1 MKRPYRNSIQQE
13 LLGWLLVP
21 ICALWLVTTFSA
33 YTFADRFANDAYD
46 EIMLNSADSIVAR
59 ILKTS
64 SGVVVDLPPAARDIL
79 EHNDMDTFY
88 YRVVTL
94 GGQQLSA
101 DADLLMPPEAV
112 NLPLWKPKFTD
123 GTVKGKRVRLCVL
136 KVPVQGSSTDEVVVI
151 VAETLKARNHFATEI
166 TLSIVVPQLFF
177 ILLSAIAVSVGVSR
191 ALVPL
196 KNLRNSLK
204 NRSQYDLTPIAEEG
218 TPTEVQPLVMA
229 INELMI
235 KLAED
240 LEAQRRFVG
249 NAAHQLRTPLAGLK
263 TYVALLKRKKQPET
277 TDLLDQL
284 DVGMDRLNK
293 LVGGLLALAKAE
305 PSANRS
311 TDLVAVDL
319 NGIACDITKALATK
333 AEGKEVEV
341 ELATSDQAAI
351 IQGDTTRLQDLIS
364 NLIDNAIVY
373 TQKGGHIKIR
383 VISDDQVRL
392 VIEDNGP
399 GIPAEDRDRVFERF
413 YRVLGTGVE
422 GSGLGLSIVKEIVI
436 MHDAKISIEGVE
448 PTGTRFIVTFKRSP
462 PTGNHKAVV
471 NVQNV

>member
-1 MKRPYRNSIQQE
+1 MKRPYRSIQQE

-21 ICALWLVTTFSA
+21 ICTLWLVTTFSA
-33 YTFADRFANDAYD
+33 YSFAARFANDAYD

-59 ILKTS
+59 ILETEH
-64 SGVVVDLPPAARDIL
+64 GLVVDLPPAARDIL
-79 EHNDMDTFY
+79 EHNDMDIFF

-94 GGQQLSA
+94 DGKTLSA
-101 DADLLMPPEAV
+101 DADLPMPPESV

-123 GTVKGKRVRLCVL
+123 ARVKGLKTRLCVL
-136 KVPVQGSSTDEVVVI
+136 KVPVKGSRADEVVVI
-151 VAETLKARNHFATEI
+151 VAETLKARDHFATEI
-166 TLSIVVPQLFF
+166 TLSIIVPQLFF

-196 KNLRNSLK
+196 KMLRDSLR
-204 NRSQYDLTPIAEEG
+204 NRSQHDLTPIIEED
-218 TPTEVQPLVMA
+218 TPNEVKPLVVA

-277 TDLLDQL
+277 TELLDQL

-305 PSANRS
+305 PSANRL
-311 TDLVAVDL
+311 TDMVMTDL
-319 NGIACDITKALATK
+319 NGIASDITNALRTK
-333 AEGKEVEV
+333 AEGKDLSIEFNKNSES
-341 ELATSDQAAI
+341 AT
-351 IQGDTTRLQDLIS
+351 IQGDPNRLQDLVS

-373 TQKGGHIKIR
+373 THKGGAIK
-383 VISDDQVRL
+383 VAVDALEHQVKL

-422 GSGLGLSIVKEIVI
+422 GSGLGLAIVKEIAI
-436 MHDAKISIEGVE
+436 MHDATISIESVE
-448 PTGTRFIVTFKRSP
+448 PHGTRFIVNFKRSTAP
-462 PTGNHKAVV
+462 VV
-471 NVQNV
+471 NVHPV